1 MGCVNCGGRMLTK
14 VGRKKP
20 MLICSDCGHPLSDT
34 IDPQKQLTRVWGS
47 LFMVSLSAIAIM
59 TFFLAQ
65 VRETRTNERN
75 PVERMHRERA
85 IFAR

>member
-20 MLICSDCGHPLSDT
+20 MLICSDCGHPLSES
-34 IDPQKQLTRVWGS
+34 IDPKKQLTRVWGS
-47 LFMVSLSAIAIM
+47 LFMVSLTAIAIM

-65 VRETRTNERN
+65 VREKGSNKRT
-75 PVERMHRERA
+75 PVERMYRERA
-85 IFAR
+85 ILAR